1 LAIHAPV
8 LAVMARK
15 SISLPDSLINKLED
29 TKPEYIGFSA
39 HVRGLIYKGLE
50 MVEMEKKIIADGAR
64 SKCREGCV
72 I

>member
-1 LAIHAPV
+1 MAIHAPV

-15 SISLPDSLINKLED
+15 SISLPDSLIDRLEN
-29 TKPEYIGFSA
+29 TKPEYVGFSA
-39 HVRGLIYKGLE
+39 HVRRLIYKGLE
-50 MVEMEKKIIADGAR
+50 AVEIEERIIADGAR